1 MVTRRVRKKN
11 KLRGNRSHGKGDTK
25 NKRGA
30 GCRGGRGRAGSHKHK
45 YNKYYDSFGKEPAL
59 KPKNTEKTINVEDIS
74 SIIEKLEKSKEI
86 EKQGKMYVFDGIKT
100 DIDKILGKGKITMP
114 VKLVNIKAS
123 KSAVEKILEAGGD
136 AGEEEEEELEEF
148 EEETS
153 AETKEEPAIEEK
165 EEPAKEVEKSKTSKT
180 ESKDSKDKKSKEE
193 EKA

>member
-1 MVTRRVRKKN
+1 MVTRRIRKKN

-45 YNKYYDSFGKEPAL
+45 YSKYYDSFGKEPAL

-86 EKQGKMYVFDGIKT
+86 EKHGKMYVFDGIKT
-100 DIDKILGKGKITMP
+100 DIDKILGKGKITVP

-123 KSAVEKILEAGGD
+123 KSAIEKILEAGGD
-136 AGEEEEEELEEF
+136 AGEEAEEELEEF

-153 AETKEEPAIEEK
+153 AEINEEQAIEEK
-165 EEPAKEVEKSKTSKT
+165 EEPAKAVKESKT
-180 ESKDSKDKKSKEE
+180 ESKDSKDNKGKEE
-193 EKA
+193 KKA